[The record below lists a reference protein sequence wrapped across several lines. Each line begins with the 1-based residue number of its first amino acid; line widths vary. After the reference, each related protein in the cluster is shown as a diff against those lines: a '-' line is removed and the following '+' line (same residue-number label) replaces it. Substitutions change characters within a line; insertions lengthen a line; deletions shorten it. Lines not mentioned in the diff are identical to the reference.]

1 MVKPKMSA
9 VIATIEISRHPR
21 GRNWARTVEKID
33 PTKPGAYAL
42 EGRPFKHLDDVTL
55 TAEATP
61 GQFVIFYSEAGS
73 HRHGEAIYALL
84 KVTPGKEEEYELG
97 KYTHA
102 IKVKNLELI
111 DFLRKFDGEWDSESV
126 EALKKASEKAGTVVR
141 NAWDCLRIL
150 HMQ

>member
-1 MVKPKMSA
+1 MSA
-9 VIATIEISRHPR
+9 LMATIEISWHRS
-21 GRNWARTVEKID
+21 GRNWARVIEKVD

-61 GQFVIFYSEAGS
+61 GQFVILYSESGS
-73 HRHGEAIYALL
+73 HRHSEAIYALL
-84 KVTPGKEEEYELG
+84 RVVPGSEKEYELG

-102 IKVKNLELI
+102 IKVKNLELV
-111 DFLRKFDGEWDSESV
+111 DFLRKFDGEWDADSV

-141 NAWDCLRIL
+141 NGWDCLRIL
-150 HMQ
+150 YMQ